1 MFVSSLFYYTY
12 IVLLAFFTLNLCAFG
27 APGKA
32 SNQGSDHSFAI
43 MQREIDKK
51 RDHPH
56 RKFQDYLPFITE
68 GPVIPGLFQGVVPQ
82 GKAFLPEHDLI
93 VISNYMTIERAAAL
107 TLVSMHDG
115 ELKDVL
121 WVYNHDGS
129 MHRGH
134 VGGLA
139 ATRKH
144 LWLASGK
151 HFYRIPL
158 QKIIHAEGNQ
168 DIHLDRPLTTEVK
181 CSFAT
186 ASDDVLYIGEFR
198 LPGNRYITKASH
210 IYRTPDGGLNF
221 ALMAGFQLNEQTD
234 HIQSDMLQSRTAT
247 PSFFV
252 SLPDRVQ
259 GVAFIKEHIVLSKS
273 YGRRNT
279 SHLSVHLN
287 PVHTQT
293 SYSFT
298 FENGKTVPVW
308 HLDSLTHI
316 KTIGAPPMTEG
327 ITNLRGELGVLFE
340 SGANKYRL
348 GARYPQDR
356 IHLLDM
362 GAFWNLDP

>member
-1 MFVSSLFYYTY
+1 MFTQSLLPLTC
-12 IVLLAFFTLNLCAFG
+12 IVLLVLFTLNSCAVG
-27 APGKA
+27 SRGKA
-32 SNQGSDHSFAI
+32 SNQGPGNSFAL
-43 MQREIDKK
+43 MQRQIDKK
-51 RDHPH
+51 RDLPH
-56 RKFQDYLPFITE
+56 QKFQDYLPFMTE

-82 GKAFLPEHDLI
+82 GKAFLPEHDLM
-93 VISNYMTIERAAAL
+93 VISNYMSIERTAAL

-115 ELKDVL
+115 KLKDVL

-151 HFYRIPL
+151 HFYRIRL
-158 QKIIHAEGNQ
+158 EKILNTEGNQ
-168 DIHLDRPLTTEVK
+168 DIYLNQPLSTEVK

-186 ASDDVLYIGEFR
+186 AFNGVLYIGEFR
-198 LPGNRYITKASH
+198 LPGNRYTTKASH
-210 IYRTPDGGLNF
+210 IYRTPDGGLNY
-221 ALMAGFQLNEQTD
+221 ALMAGFRLDEQTD
-234 HIQSDMLQSRTAT
+234 NIQSDMLESRTAT
-247 PSFFV
+247 PSFFI
-252 SLPDRVQ
+252 SLPDKVQ
-259 GVAFIKEHIVLSKS
+259 GAAFIQEHIVLSKS

-287 PVHTQT
+287 PAYRVKTP
-293 SYSFT
+293 YSFT

-327 ITNLRGELGVLFE
+327 ITNLRGELAVLFE
-340 SGANKYRL
+340 SGANKYRRS
-348 GARYPQDR
+348 ARHPQDR
-356 IHLLDM
+356 IQVLDM
-362 GAFWNLDP
+362 GAFWD